1 MAAENGH
8 LEIVKELVKHN
19 ADIFALES
27 TGKTPMELAKENS
40 LPCVSDKIKED
51 LENVA
56 IFLSIEMTKI
66 LQEID
71 VDYKAHLKDPKDR
84 KYINYLHIEPRF
96 EKLISESL
104 NIALER
110 SGKPNALST
119 AFKSLLFFVKLNS
132 QDSATGFRAIDF
144 AVYKGHIQIVK
155 YLLQNGAQIEVDQDK
170 ENYHSAIDIAV
181 SKNDDKMIN
190 CLLQFGLKSD
200 IQRFHMATEK
210 GLVEIAKKYINQKNL
225 NKLGKNGL
233 NSLHQATFYGR
244 FDLIEFLLNK
254 GADPK
259 TKSTF
264 KGLGYSVL
272 HFAATNCDEN
282 IVEFLVKKGASVFQ
296 QDNSGMTPLDVLKKG
311 EKLDLKRPRN
321 STLMDNLGISLLDT
335 SNDTFDITEEKK
347 SEVIKYLSIA
357 MGLIKV
363 ERDVESLNKK
373 KRKIDQVQGDEDQI
387 DHDLAKPLFTTI
399 LNKKVPLE
407 AKVKCIEA
415 FEILLVQNLVD
426 LKTLAKKDIIE
437 EFAKVAEASQKNLC
451 IIGRILG
458 KINQLNDGKKMIS
471 EIRMP
476 VGVYGKLKAEMNK
489 TSEVEPN
496 NFIFT
501 SDSEDEG
508 KHLKK
513 KIKSEI
519 IKIDSE

>member
-1 MAAENGH
+1 
-8 LEIVKELVKHN
+8 
-19 ADIFALES
+19 
-27 TGKTPMELAKENS
+27 
-40 LPCVSDKIKED
+40 
-51 LENVA
+51 
-56 IFLSIEMTKI
+56 
-66 LQEID
+66 
-71 VDYKAHLKDPKDR
+71 
-84 KYINYLHIEPRF
+84 
-96 EKLISESL
+96 
-104 NIALER
+104 
-110 SGKPNALST
+110 
-119 AFKSLLFFVKLNS
+119 
-132 QDSATGFRAIDF
+132 
-144 AVYKGHIQIVK
+144 
-155 YLLQNGAQIEVDQDK
+155 
-170 ENYHSAIDIAV
+170 
-181 SKNDDKMIN
+181 
-190 CLLQFGLKSD
+190 
-200 IQRFHMATEK
+200 
-210 GLVEIAKKYINQKNL
+210 
-225 NKLGKNGL
+225 
-233 NSLHQATFYGR
+233 
-244 FDLIEFLLNK
+244 
-254 GADPK
+254 
-259 TKSTF
+259 
-264 KGLGYSVL
+264 
-272 HFAATNCDEN
+272 
-282 IVEFLVKKGASVFQ
+282 
-296 QDNSGMTPLDVLKKG
+296 
-311 EKLDLKRPRN
+311 
-321 STLMDNLGISLLDT
+321 MDNLGISLLDT

-373 KRKIDQVQGDEDQI
+373 KRKIDQVQDDEDQI
-387 DHDLAKPLFTTI
+387 DHDLAKPLLTTI

-519 IKIDSE
+519 IEIDSE

>member
-1 MAAENGH
+1 M
-8 LEIVKELVKHN
+8 
-19 ADIFALES
+19 
-27 TGKTPMELAKENS
+27 
-40 LPCVSDKIKED
+40 
-51 LENVA
+51 
-56 IFLSIEMTKI
+56 
-66 LQEID
+66 
-71 VDYKAHLKDPKDR
+71 
-84 KYINYLHIEPRF
+84 
-96 EKLISESL
+96 
-104 NIALER
+104 
-110 SGKPNALST
+110 
-119 AFKSLLFFVKLNS
+119 
-132 QDSATGFRAIDF
+132 
-144 AVYKGHIQIVK
+144 
-155 YLLQNGAQIEVDQDK
+155 
-170 ENYHSAIDIAV
+170 
-181 SKNDDKMIN
+181 
-190 CLLQFGLKSD
+190 
-200 IQRFHMATEK
+200 
-210 GLVEIAKKYINQKNL
+210 
-225 NKLGKNGL
+225 
-233 NSLHQATFYGR
+233 
-244 FDLIEFLLNK
+244 
-254 GADPK
+254 
-259 TKSTF
+259 
-264 KGLGYSVL
+264 
-272 HFAATNCDEN
+272 
-282 IVEFLVKKGASVFQ
+282 
-296 QDNSGMTPLDVLKKG
+296 
-311 EKLDLKRPRN
+311 
-321 STLMDNLGISLLDT
+321 LLDT

-387 DHDLAKPLFTTI
+387 DHDLAKPLLTTI
-399 LNKKVPLE
+399 LNKKFPLE

-476 VGVYGKLKAEMNK
+476 VGVYEKLKAEMNK

-519 IKIDSE
+519 IEIDSE